1 MVLNDIAKV
10 PTSSRGPM
18 QKRRCLLLPDTAALF
33 RGRFAPDG
41 CEGPPS
47 SLGRMQKRRSHLL
60 PGSPHLFGS
69 VPFPPD
75 GGPDPTSDAAV
86 PSSQGAAAFFLPPSG
101 HAGRKAGNG
110 GMMRISMISA
120 AVVAALVGYGA
131 SVAIVL
137 AAAAALGA
145 SPAQTAS
152 WLFAVCMAK
161 AIGSAGLSWWHRVP
175 VVLAWSTPGAALI
188 ATTAGFSMAE
198 GVGAFV
204 MASALIALTGVFQP
218 LGRLVAMIPDAVAGA
233 MLAGVLLPFCLKG
246 VATLQALPLVVMAMV
261 VIFALVRLWNPAF
274 AVIAALGAG
283 VVLAVLTGA
292 AVWPDVVF
300 TAPFPVIVTPDFNIG
315 AMLGLAL
322 PLYLVTMAGQNLP
335 GFATLRAAGY
345 VPPVRSAL
353 VVTGGVSGVAA
364 LFGAHPVNMA
374 AITAAICLGDDVHPD
389 RDQRWKV
396 GVVYG
401 AVWVGLG
408 LLGPA
413 VITVLTALPA
423 PLINA
428 IVALA
433 LLGPLMGALATAYAV
448 PEQRFAATMTFVIAG
463 SGVAAFGIGGAFWG
477 LLAGL
482 AIWGLDRAR
491 LALFAKAG

>member
-1 MVLNDIAKV
+1 
-10 PTSSRGPM
+10 
-18 QKRRCLLLPDTAALF
+18 
-33 RGRFAPDG
+33 
-41 CEGPPS
+41 
-47 SLGRMQKRRSHLL
+47 MQKRRSHLL
-60 PGSPHLFGS
+60 PGLPRLFGT

-75 GGPDPTSDAAV
+75 GGGGPTSDAAV
-86 PSSQGAAAFFLPPSG
+86 PSSQGAAAFFLPLHS

-110 GMMRISMISA
+110 GSMRISMISA

-145 SPAQTAS
+145 TPAQTAS
-152 WLFAVCMAK
+152 WLFAVCIAK
-161 AIGSAGLSWWHRVP
+161 AAGSAGLSWWHRVP

-188 ATTAGFSMAE
+188 ATTSGFSMAE

-204 MASALIALTGVFQP
+204 VASALIALTGLFQP

-246 VATLQALPLVVMAMV
+246 AATLQDLSAVVMAMV
-261 VIFALVRLWNPAF
+261 AIFALVRLWNPAF

-283 VVLAVLTGA
+283 IVFALLTGA
-292 AVWPDVVF
+292 AIWPEVRLA
-300 TAPFPVIVTPDFNIG
+300 APMPVIVAPTFDLG
-315 AMLGLAL
+315 ALLGLAL

-353 VVTGGVSGVAA
+353 VVTGGLSGMAA

-389 RDQRWKV
+389 RDQRWMV

-401 AVWVGLG
+401 AAWVGLG

-423 PLINA
+423 PLSNA
-428 IVALA
+428 VVALA
-433 LLGPLMGALATAYAV
+433 LLGPLMGALATAYGV
-448 PEQRFAATMTFVIAG
+448 PDQRFAATMTFVVAG

-482 AIWGLDRAR
+482 VIYGLDRAR
-491 LALFAKAG
+491 LALFPKAR

>member
-1 MVLNDIAKV
+1 
-10 PTSSRGPM
+10 
-18 QKRRCLLLPDTAALF
+18 
-33 RGRFAPDG
+33 
-41 CEGPPS
+41 
-47 SLGRMQKRRSHLL
+47 
-60 PGSPHLFGS
+60 
-69 VPFPPD
+69 
-75 GGPDPTSDAAV
+75 
-86 PSSQGAAAFFLPPSG
+86 
-101 HAGRKAGNG
+101 
-110 GMMRISMISA
+110 MRISMISA

-145 SPAQTAS
+145 TPAQTAS
-152 WLFAVCMAK
+152 WLFAVCVAK
-161 AIGSAGLSWWHRVP
+161 AIGSAGLSIWHRIP
-175 VVLAWSTPGAALI
+175 IVLAWSTPGAALI
-188 ATTAGFSMAE
+188 ATTSGFSFAE

-204 MASALIALTGVFQP
+204 IASVLIALTGLFQP

-246 VATLQALPLVVMAMV
+246 AASVQDLPIVVTAMV
-261 VIFALVRLWNPAF
+261 AIFAGVRLWNPAF

-283 VVLAVLTGA
+283 VLLALVTGV
-292 AVWPDVVF
+292 AVWPEIPL
-300 TAPFPVIVTPDFNIG
+300 TAPAPLFIRPDFNLG
-315 AMLGLAL
+315 TVLGLAL

-345 VPPVRSAL
+345 APPVRSAL
-353 VVTGGVSGVAA
+353 AVTGALSGVAA

-389 RDQRWKV
+389 RGQRWKV

-401 AVWVGLG
+401 VVWVGLG

-413 VITVLTALPA
+413 VISVLTALPA
-423 PLINA
+423 PLIDA

-448 PEQRFAATMTFVIAG
+448 PDQRFAATMTFVVAG

-482 AIWGLDRAR
+482 VIWGLDRVR
-491 LALFAKAG
+491 LALLAKPR

>member
-1 MVLNDIAKV
+1 
-10 PTSSRGPM
+10 
-18 QKRRCLLLPDTAALF
+18 
-33 RGRFAPDG
+33 
-41 CEGPPS
+41 
-47 SLGRMQKRRSHLL
+47 
-60 PGSPHLFGS
+60 
-69 VPFPPD
+69 
-75 GGPDPTSDAAV
+75 
-86 PSSQGAAAFFLPPSG
+86 
-101 HAGRKAGNG
+101 
-110 GMMRISMISA
+110 MRISMISA

-137 AAAAALGA
+137 AAASALGA
-145 SPAQTAS
+145 SSAQTAS
-152 WLFAVCMAK
+152 WLFAVCLAK
-161 AIGSAGLSWWHRVP
+161 AIGSAGLSWWHKVP

-188 ATTAGFSMAE
+188 ATTNGFSMPE

-204 MASALIALTGVFQP
+204 IASVLIALTGMVQP

-246 VATLQALPLVVMAMV
+246 AATLQTLPMV
-261 VIFALVRLWNPAF
+261 VLVMVAIFVLVRLWNPAF

-283 VVLAVLTGA
+283 IALALVTGA
-292 AVWPDVVF
+292 AVWPELRFALPKPMFIAPAFDLG
-300 TAPFPVIVTPDFNIG
+300 TA
-315 AMLGLAL
+315 LGLAL

-335 GFATLRAAGY
+335 GFATMRAAGY
-345 VPPVRSAL
+345 APPVRSAL
-353 VVTGGVSGVAA
+353 VVTGGLSGVSA

-396 GVVYG
+396 GVIYG

-408 LLGPA
+408 LLGPV

-433 LLGPLMGALATAYAV
+433 LLGPLMGALATAFAV
-448 PEQRFAATMTFVIAG
+448 PEQRFAATMTFVVAG

-482 AIWGLDRAR
+482 VIHGLDRAR
-491 LALFAKAG
+491 LALLPKAG